1 MATSKR
7 RCSSQPTIGIART
20 QIVLQPKPIL
30 GTAWVTMS
38 FSPLTSVQ
46 SLVSHER
53 SYPFI
58 LIACTVA
65 RSLAAGGYI
74 PGLTAAEP
82 SKDYD
87 SWKGDDGTSYSLIE
101 TDTLSAALKSLGWTY
116 VGSDPTA
123 ASVVPGCVVFGN
135 AYHTTDPMAHTCI
148 VTKKASKPGG
158 MPQATCH
165 NAALQ
170 NRPVTPNVF
179 KFVTKVQCPP

>member
-1 MATSKR
+1 
-7 RCSSQPTIGIART
+7 
-20 QIVLQPKPIL
+20 
-30 GTAWVTMS
+30 MS